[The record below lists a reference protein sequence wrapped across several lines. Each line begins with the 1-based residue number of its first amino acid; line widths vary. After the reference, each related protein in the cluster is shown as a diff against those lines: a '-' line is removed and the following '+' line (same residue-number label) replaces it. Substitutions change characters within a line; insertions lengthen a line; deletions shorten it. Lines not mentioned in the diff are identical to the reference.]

1 MESMFSSNR
10 PGWAALLDEKVTAY
24 LPDLKYVHDEPLAR
38 HTSFRIGGPATRMA
52 FPTSG
57 DQIVL
62 LTGFAQECGVMPF
75 LLGNGTNLL
84 VADEG
89 LDTLVIQTGEG
100 LNRIALDGGIITA
113 DAGVSLARLGVF
125 AWQHSLTGL
134 EFAHGI
140 PGSLGGGVVIGGL
153 WASPVKVIVRQPVL
167 PVLTLKEANP
177 VLRLE
182 FVKQASGDCA
192 VREIVCSLKG
202 STDLTDIE
210 HIRLYASAADGTL
223 SVEHPLTLPMQVS
236 EKVSFK
242 EPLVLKDDTT
252 LVWVTLK
259 LKDRVN
265 LSHRV
270 RLACS
275 SVKTVKGKGEVL
287 LDGSLVDLR
296 LGVAVRQFGQDGVN
310 TSRIPGIATSKNGTL
325 LAVYDA
331 RYDTSRDLQGNI
343 DIALNRS
350 FDGGE
355 TWQPMQVVLDMK
367 TWGGLPEKYN
377 GVSDACILVDEK
389 TGDIYVA
396 GLWMHGVLDGK
407 TGKWV
412 EGMTQDSTR
421 WIHQWHAKGSQP
433 GLEVKET
440 SQFLITK
447 STDEGR
453 TWSEPINITRNTKR
467 PEWWLYAPAPGH
479 GITLKDGTLVFPT
492 QGRDKDG
499 MPFSN
504 ITWSRDGGKTW
515 TAGKP
520 AYHNTTECMAV
531 QLQDGNI
538 MLNMRDN
545 RNYGNKEINGRR
557 ICVTADLGETW
568 VEHSTSRNALV
579 EPTCMASIHKH
590 LYRRNGMEKSI
601 LLFCNP
607 ESYNSRDHMTLKV
620 SLDDGKTWPEERKIL
635 LDEYGG
641 FGYSCITSVDGETI
655 GILYESSQAQMV
667 FQQVKIKELIGD

>member
-1 MESMFSSNR
+1 MKERRTALYDRSSFNRDIMEIY
-10 PGWAALLDEKVTAY
+10 KVM
-24 LPDLKYVHDEPLAR
+24 KY
-38 HTSFRIGGPATRMA
+38 RIY
-52 FPTSG
+52 FFL
-57 DQIVL
+57 IV
-62 LTGFAQECGVMPF
+62 F
-75 LLGNGTNLL
+75 
-84 VADEG
+84 
-89 LDTLVIQTGEG
+89 
-100 LNRIALDGGIITA
+100 
-113 DAGVSLARLGVF
+113 VF
-125 AWQHSLTGL
+125 M
-134 EFAHGI
+134 
-140 PGSLGGGVVIGGL
+140 IGGL

-192 VREIVCSLKG
+192 VQEIVCSLKG

-252 LVWVTLK
+252 LVRVTLK

>member
-1 MESMFSSNR
+1 M
-10 PGWAALLDEKVTAY
+10 
-24 LPDLKYVHDEPLAR
+24 
-38 HTSFRIGGPATRMA
+38 
-52 FPTSG
+52 
-57 DQIVL
+57 
-62 LTGFAQECGVMPF
+62 
-75 LLGNGTNLL
+75 
-84 VADEG
+84 
-89 LDTLVIQTGEG
+89 
-100 LNRIALDGGIITA
+100 
-113 DAGVSLARLGVF
+113 
-125 AWQHSLTGL
+125 
-134 EFAHGI
+134 
-140 PGSLGGGVVIGGL
+140 
-153 WASPVKVIVRQPVL
+153 
-167 PVLTLKEANP
+167 
-177 VLRLE
+177 
-182 FVKQASGDCA
+182 
-192 VREIVCSLKG
+192 
-202 STDLTDIE
+202 
-210 HIRLYASAADGTL
+210 
-223 SVEHPLTLPMQVS
+223 
-236 EKVSFK
+236 
-242 EPLVLKDDTT
+242 KDDTT

-492 QGRDKDG
+492 QGRDKDCLLYTS
-499 MPFSN
+499 PSP
-504 ITWSRDGGKTW
+504 RDRG
-515 TAGKP
+515 
-520 AYHNTTECMAV
+520 
-531 QLQDGNI
+531 
-538 MLNMRDN
+538 
-545 RNYGNKEINGRR
+545 
-557 ICVTADLGETW
+557 
-568 VEHSTSRNALV
+568 
-579 EPTCMASIHKH
+579 
-590 LYRRNGMEKSI
+590 
-601 LLFCNP
+601 
-607 ESYNSRDHMTLKV
+607 
-620 SLDDGKTWPEERKIL
+620 
-635 LDEYGG
+635 
-641 FGYSCITSVDGETI
+641 
-655 GILYESSQAQMV
+655 
-667 FQQVKIKELIGD
+667 

>member
-1 MESMFSSNR
+1 
-10 PGWAALLDEKVTAY
+10 
-24 LPDLKYVHDEPLAR
+24 
-38 HTSFRIGGPATRMA
+38 
-52 FPTSG
+52 
-57 DQIVL
+57 
-62 LTGFAQECGVMPF
+62 
-75 LLGNGTNLL
+75 
-84 VADEG
+84 
-89 LDTLVIQTGEG
+89 
-100 LNRIALDGGIITA
+100 
-113 DAGVSLARLGVF
+113 
-125 AWQHSLTGL
+125 
-134 EFAHGI
+134 
-140 PGSLGGGVVIGGL
+140 
-153 WASPVKVIVRQPVL
+153 
-167 PVLTLKEANP
+167 
-177 VLRLE
+177 
-182 FVKQASGDCA
+182 
-192 VREIVCSLKG
+192 
-202 STDLTDIE
+202 
-210 HIRLYASAADGTL
+210 
-223 SVEHPLTLPMQVS
+223 MQVS

-259 LKDRVN
+259 LKDQVN

-504 ITWSRDGGKTW
+504 IPGVGMEGKRGQPVSLPIIIRQNVW
-515 TAGKP
+515 LCSCK
-520 AYHNTTECMAV
+520 M
-531 QLQDGNI
+531 
-538 MLNMRDN
+538 
-545 RNYGNKEINGRR
+545 EISCL
-557 ICVTADLGETW
+557 ICV
-568 VEHSTSRNALV
+568 
-579 EPTCMASIHKH
+579 I
-590 LYRRNGMEKSI
+590 
-601 LLFCNP
+601 
-607 ESYNSRDHMTLKV
+607 
-620 SLDDGKTWPEERKIL
+620 
-635 LDEYGG
+635 
-641 FGYSCITSVDGETI
+641 I
-655 GILYESSQAQMV
+655 GIMV
-667 FQQVKIKELIGD
+667 IRR